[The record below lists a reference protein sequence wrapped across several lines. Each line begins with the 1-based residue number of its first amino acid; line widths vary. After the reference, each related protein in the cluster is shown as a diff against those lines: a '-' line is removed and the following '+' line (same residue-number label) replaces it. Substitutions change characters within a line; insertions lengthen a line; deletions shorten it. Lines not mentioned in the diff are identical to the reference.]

1 MQTYLLEMRVD
12 EEWLKVLDKITADV
26 YDGEV
31 CQWLRLDAETE
42 GEN

>member
-12 EEWLKVLDKITADV
+12 EEWLKVIDKITNDV
-26 YDGEV
+26 YEGEV